1 MSRRKLTPVVAAALA
16 LSLLPLFAQPAR
28 ALEIKRSTLKNG
40 AILLV
45 SAQHNL
51 PMVTMAIAFDAGSRR
66 DPKGQEGLA
75 HLTADCLTEGTHQL
89 SADELNRQIDFLG
102 SSLSVAASRD
112 YATASVTALKRYWP
126 ESLKLMAQVL
136 TEPALTDKDIERKRA
151 ENVAALK
158 AAEEDPGYTAQ
169 AAFVAALFG
178 PTPYG
183 HLSDGTAASVQK
195 LTATQ
200 VRDFYHRFYRP
211 QGSII
216 AVVGDVDA
224 AAVEAD
230 LNRELGALSGSAP
243 TQAPFAA
250 PPLPAGLKL
259 QVIDRDVSQ
268 ANVILGAPGIAR
280 SNPDYYRILVMNY
293 IYGGGGFASHL
304 VKQVRSK
311 AGLAYSI
318 GSDYAAGLYPGAFE
332 VVLETKNASANEA
345 IKLVLAQMRQMQ
357 EGPVPAE
364 ELASAKKYLIGSF
377 PLKLDTQGAIANF
390 LLQVEIYHLGLDYAD
405 RYPKLIG
412 AVTTQDVMRVARQYL
427 HPNHLLIV
435 AVANQH
441 QAQVH
446 VGSPSQSTAG
456 GGS

>member
-1 MSRRKLTPVVAAALA
+1 MRRHKLQVMAAAVT
-16 LSLLPLFAQPAR
+16 LSLLALFSRPAN
-28 ALEIKRSTLKNG
+28 ALEIKRSILSNG
-40 AILLV
+40 AVLLV

-75 HLTADCLTEGTHQL
+75 HLTADCLTEGTRRL
-89 SADELNRQIDFLG
+89 SADELNRQVDFLG
-102 SSLSVAASRD
+102 SSLSVSASRD
-112 YATASVTALKRYWP
+112 YATASITSLKRYWP
-126 ESLKLMAQVL
+126 DTLKLMAQVL
-136 TEPALTDKDIERKRA
+136 TEPALTDRDIERKRA
-151 ENVAALK
+151 EDVAALK

-169 AAFVAALFG
+169 AAFVADLFG

-183 HLSDGTAASVQK
+183 HLSEGTAASVQK
-195 LTATQ
+195 LSAEQ
-200 VRDFYHRFYRP
+200 VRDFYHVYYRP
-211 QGSII
+211 KGAVI
-216 AVVGDVDA
+216 AVVGDVDPAGVA
-224 AAVEAD
+224 AQ
-230 LNRELGALSGSAP
+230 LNRELSALSGSAP
-243 TQAPFAA
+243 AQAPFAA
-250 PPLPAGLKL
+250 PPLPAGLVLK
-259 QVIDRDVSQ
+259 VIDRDVSQ

-280 SNPDYYRILVMNY
+280 SDPDYYRILVMNY

-357 EGPVPAE
+357 EGPVAAD

-377 PLKLDTQGAIANF
+377 PLKLDTQSAIANF
-390 LLQVEIYHLGLDYAD
+390 LLQIEIYHLGLDYAD
-405 RYPKLIG
+405 RYPKLI
-412 AVTTQDVMRVARQYL
+412 ADVTTQDILRVARRYL

-446 VGSPSQSTAG
+446 VGSPQSAAG
-456 GGS
+456 GS

>member
-1 MSRRKLTPVVAAALA
+1 VSRHKLNQVVAATLA
-16 LSLLPLFAQPAR
+16 LSLLPLFSRPAS
-28 ALEIKRSTLKNG
+28 ALEIKRSVLNNG
-40 AILLV
+40 AVLLV

-75 HLTADCLTEGTHQL
+75 HLAADCLTEGTRQL

-102 SSLSVAASRD
+102 SSLSVSASRD
-112 YATASVTALKRYWP
+112 YATASVTSLKRYWP
-126 ESLKLMAQVL
+126 DTLKLMAQVL
-136 TEPALTDKDIERKRA
+136 TQPALTDRDIERKRA
-151 ENVAALK
+151 EDVAALK

-169 AAFVAALFG
+169 AAFVSALFG

-183 HLSDGTAASVQK
+183 HLSEGTAASVQK
-195 LTATQ
+195 LTAEE
-200 VRDFYHRFYRP
+200 VRNFYHTYYRP
-211 QGSII
+211 KGAVI
-216 AVVGDVDA
+216 AVVGDVDP
-224 AAVEAD
+224 AAVTAD
-230 LNRELGALSGSAP
+230 LNRELGALAGSAP
-243 TQAPFAA
+243 PQAPFPA
-250 PPLPAGLKL
+250 PPLPAGLVLK
-259 QVIDRDVSQ
+259 VIDRDVSQ

-280 SNPDYYRILVMNY
+280 SDPDYYRILVMNY

-311 AGLAYSI
+311 AGLVYSI

-357 EGPVPAE
+357 EAPVASD

-377 PLKLDTQGAIANF
+377 PLKLDTQSAIANF
-390 LLQVEIYHLGLDYAD
+390 LIQVEVYHLGLDYAD

-412 AVTTQDVMRVARQYL
+412 AVTTQDVLKVARRYL

-446 VGSPSQSTAG
+446 VGSPQSGAG